1 MLDKFNV
8 EKQNIYITTQGL
20 CAVACIKHQ
29 ITMCY
34 ITMVNKRKTN
44 TTKCGRHMSPTFYRA
59 RRFILLCIKGGGV
72 NKNISNVSISSSSL
86 PNQEIM

>member
-29 ITMCY
+29 TTMCY

-44 TTKCGRHMSPTFYRA
+44 TTCVVDTCRQLFIELDDSFFCVSRA
-59 RRFILLCIKGGGV
+59 V
-72 NKNISNVSISSSSL
+72 V
-86 PNQEIM
+86 

>member
-29 ITMCY
+29 TTMCY
-34 ITMVNKRKTN
+34 ITMVNIKEKQTQLNAVDTCRQLFIELDDSFF
-44 TTKCGRHMSPTFYRA
+44 CVSRA
-59 RRFILLCIKGGGV
+59 V
-72 NKNISNVSISSSSL
+72 V
-86 PNQEIM
+86 

>member
-8 EKQNIYITTQGL
+8 EKQNIYIHVTTQGL

-29 ITMCY
+29 TTMCY

-44 TTKCGRHMSPTFYRA
+44 TT
-59 RRFILLCIKGGGV
+59 
-72 NKNISNVSISSSSL
+72 
-86 PNQEIM
+86 